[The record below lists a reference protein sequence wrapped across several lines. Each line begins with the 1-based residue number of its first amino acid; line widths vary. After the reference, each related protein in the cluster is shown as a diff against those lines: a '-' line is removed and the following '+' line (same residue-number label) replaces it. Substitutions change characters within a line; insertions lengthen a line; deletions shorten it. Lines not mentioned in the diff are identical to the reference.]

1 MASQMQFLTKTSE
14 LEALCARLSREP
26 FVTVDTEFL
35 RETTFWPKLC
45 LIQIAGADEHALID
59 PLAPEMDLAP
69 FFDLLQNENV
79 LKVFHAG
86 RQDIEIFYYLNSA
99 IPRPIFDT
107 QVAAM
112 VCGFGDQI
120 GYDQLVRQIV
130 GASIDKSLRFT
141 DWSRRPLNEGQL
153 AYAAAD
159 VTHLRD
165 VYRALSKELD
175 KANRHAWVDEEMA
188 VLTDVETYSADP
200 ELAWQ
205 RLKMRARKPIELA
218 ALKAVARWREELAQ
232 ARDVPR
238 RRVMKDDALY
248 ELAQQRP
255 QSIEALGKLRS
266 VPRGFEKQSGS
277 GKLIDALRE
286 VNALPKDQL
295 PKLPKQ
301 KRNPETSPAASDL
314 LRVALKFVAEKE
326 GVAPRIIANAEE
338 LDAIAIHG
346 DCDVKAMH
354 GWRRE
359 LFGEIALKIR
369 AGEMA
374 LGLDGKSPVL
384 VEVS

>member
-1 MASQMQFLTKTSE
+1 MASQTQLLTQTDD
-14 LEALCARLSREP
+14 LDALCARLGREP
-26 FVTVDTEFL
+26 FITVDTEFL

-45 LIQIAGADEHALID
+45 LIQVAGADEHALID
-59 PLAPEMDLAP
+59 PLAPDIDLTP
-69 FFDLLQNENV
+69 FFALLQNENV
-79 LKVFHAG
+79 IKVFHAG
-86 RQDIEIFYYLNSA
+86 RQDIEIFYYLNNA
-99 IPRPIFDT
+99 IPQPIFDT

-130 GASIDKSLRFT
+130 GASIDKSFRFT

-165 VYRALSKELD
+165 VYRSLSKDLD
-175 KANRHAWVDEEMA
+175 KANRRAWVDEEMA
-188 VLTDVETYSADP
+188 VLTSIETYSADP
-200 ELAWQ
+200 EQAWQ
-205 RLKMRARKPIELA
+205 RLKMRARKPVELA

-232 ARDVPR
+232 KRDVPR
-238 RRVMKDDALY
+238 RRVLKDDAIY

-255 QSIEALGKLRS
+255 QSLDAFGKLRS
-266 VPRGFEKQSGS
+266 VPRGFEKQSGADTLL
-277 GKLIDALRE
+277 KALRE
-286 VNALPKDQL
+286 VAALPKDQL

-314 LRVALKFVAEKE
+314 LRVALKFIAEKE

-338 LDAIAIHG
+338 LDAIAVHG

-374 LGLDGKSPVL
+374 LGLNGTAPVL
-384 VEVS
+384 VEVD

>member
-1 MASQMQFLTKTSE
+1 MQLLTKTE
-14 LEALCARLSREP
+14 DLEALCARLSREP

-59 PLAPEMDLAP
+59 PLAADIDLAS
-69 FFDLLQNENV
+69 FFSLLQDENV
-79 LKVFHAG
+79 TKVFHAG
-86 RQDIEIFYYLNSA
+86 RQDIEIFYYLNRS
-99 IPRPIFDT
+99 IPHPIFDT

-165 VYRALSKELD
+165 VYRTLSKALD
-175 KANRHAWVDEEMA
+175 EAGRHAWVEEEMA

-200 ELAWQ
+200 EQAWQ

-232 ARDVPR
+232 SRDVPR
-238 RRVMKDDALY
+238 R
-248 ELAQQRP
+248 
-255 QSIEALGKLRS
+255 
-266 VPRGFEKQSGS
+266 
-277 GKLIDALRE
+277 
-286 VNALPKDQL
+286 
-295 PKLPKQ
+295 
-301 KRNPETSPAASDL
+301 
-314 LRVALKFVAEKE
+314 
-326 GVAPRIIANAEE
+326 
-338 LDAIAIHG
+338 
-346 DCDVKAMH
+346 
-354 GWRRE
+354 
-359 LFGEIALKIR
+359 
-369 AGEMA
+369 
-374 LGLDGKSPVL
+374 
-384 VEVS
+384 